1 MTKRAVWTE
10 RVEKWERSGLE
21 VAEFAR
27 REGLQPAQLDWWRR
41 ELRASGPQRAEA
53 RGRPARIAKPCSPAP
68 TAPGAP
74 AWINIALPTGGLVRL
89 LPGVDAATLACVLA
103 VTAELASGRAR
114 RWDTCA
120 LPPSASAGVRE

>member
-1 MTKRAVWTE
+1 MATRAVWTE
-10 RVEKWERSGLE
+10 RVERWERSGLE

-41 ELRASGPQRAEA
+41 ELRASRPQRAEP

-68 TAPGAP
+68 TAPAAP
-74 AWINIALPTGGLVRL
+74 AWINIALPNGGLVRL

-103 VTAELASGRAR
+103 VTAELAARRAR
-114 RWDTCA
+114 RDTCA
-120 LPPSASAGVRE
+120 LASSASRGVRE